1 MSELV
6 VQVDDVSILPDV
18 EKAISML
25 RGVVSVSLKRT
36 KKSGLEKAIEE
47 VKAGKLYEADSVDD
61 LMKQLNS

>member
-6 VQVDDVSILPDV
+6 VQVDDVSILPDI

>member
-6 VQVDDVSILPDV
+6 VLVDDVSILPDI

>member
-6 VQVDDVSILPDV
+6 VQVDDVSIFPDI